1 MTTLSKRTTRAA
13 SEVAKTKAATNL
25 PSIRK
30 RKSIE
35 NEQEEEDEHNTSMND
50 DNDLDSDIDEE
61 DESKFEKEFT
71 IKKRQ
76 KKSPAKNQQQQQPQK
91 SITTPTKPTTTSKS
105 TKPTVPSPSQ
115 QKQSSQSSQTA
126 SKKQQSSSQQQPTPQ
141 KKKENKIKYN
151 LKPINVERLA
161 TYDQHMS
168 GTLTNEKII
177 KRLKKLDEYLQDK
190 KRGDTEGLEIVLE
203 VLIDQKFA
211 DNKIFEIRLMTS
223 CCLSEIFRIYAPTLP
238 FDMVVLKVVFKLF
251 TEQVLQ
257 GDKVDKKLFPQ
268 YFQMLERLAVI
279 KVFALLALVDSSMLT
294 PFFKD
299 CLSRVHGD
307 KEHQPMDIMFST
319 LLNTILESLEEVP
332 TSLWNELLESL
343 IEREKGGVPT
353 AKAIFTHDLIET
365 NSRFLQVHFD
375 LFLQDLLE
383 PEIIGAGQQQQDS
396 SLSNNGVSKQLKKKK
411 NEILFEMFNILP
423 EFIYPA
429 LQNLEFDLEDV
440 NPSIRKGAAIV
451 LSRCYSTE
459 SASDEL
465 IAQRP
470 TLYTTFLNRF
480 HDVDI
485 KIRTVMMEFS
495 EHFTTTSEMELER
508 VLKSVRDR
516 FRDSEPD
523 IRIKAIQIFQKFITK
538 NPEVMNPELMSE
550 YLERVRDKDSKVR
563 KDAEISL
570 STVWRS
576 IRERYGPI
584 DDWSNTLIDCFSSIP
599 NTLIHCLG
607 LYDDDKYRIEI
618 AFDSILLPQHSD
630 VKNRSQVFLEIYKY
644 LDEANKQLFKKYLE
658 EKKSLRQEFLALI
671 QFLKNP
677 KVGNTTTPTSK
688 KPQQQQPQQQQPQ
701 QLQQPENDIEVY
713 ITHVDNLLPKFIGE
727 SSKKLVRQ
735 LITPQNKKIL
745 DLLVLISDIN
755 TTFQEQYNIKISIIS
770 KAQNESS
777 FSEFIK
783 YMVNKLAYSIVGKE
797 NIKYLLRRLRSDL
810 GLDNFDKN
818 SPIDLLEEFN
828 EKIYEKEVKD
838 GVPETLEALL
848 MLSQVYPNIFD
859 DYGDQLVGFL
869 TCSKSI
875 VYPVLQILSNSSQT
889 LKLSKKT
896 LKSTLD
902 MLLRLAQVPQP
913 TLARLAFKT
922 FIKFATPALTSVNPT
937 TGKVDNNRLV
947 VTLKDLADNL
957 FDQLEEKSKNLLSI
971 LEVIGCLAKGYSLV
985 LSEHLDTLDI
995 LLIKKIMT
1003 GPCTLD
1009 FNQKVQLN
1017 KSEHHLTSY
1026 SKDVLIKI
1034 AGIKCMSNY
1043 LLGLRE
1049 ITKKSHEMVNMLFE
1063 FYTALDKNKTY
1074 NDLEKSHLKIHIAI
1088 GLLRVFQR
1096 SQYEKEITPEQFIL
1110 ICNSTS
1116 ITTKQRGDPLIRRLI
1131 EKLAKVMKLNRLPM
1145 KYMAAFG
1152 MAAQQ
1157 PYSVLALVRK
1167 HSTSIIKTRRM
1178 VISRLAASLSMAK
1191 NLTEFYPES
1200 SMPYFLYVVSHREDF
1215 ERDAP
1220 DYIESACY
1228 LNFFIDLLVEE
1239 ADNYSIIHTIF
1250 TKLKRSTDKLD
1261 KKSKNHIIA
1270 AELGLQILTHQYQ
1283 QKKWKP
1289 QKHPIVIVLPE
1300 KFYIIHDEQDEMSI
1314 DDDVASI
1321 KLPSL
1326 LPKRFK
1332 LPPLPSITD
1341 QNNNNNKNNNS
1352 NSNNNEDESDKDEN
1366 NNNDKKNDN
1375 NDEDDNSTVTAP
1387 PKSISKPPAKK
1398 VSKKAAAKQKS
1409 PKKKTNKKKKQSS
1422 SEEEV
1427 SSSEEEDESEE
1438 VEN

>member
-1 MTTLSKRTTRAA
+1 MATRATRAA

-35 NEQEEEDEHNTSMND
+35 NDEEETKHNTSID
-50 DNDLDSDIDEE
+50 GELDSDIDEE
-61 DESKFEKEFT
+61 DESKFEKEFAV
-71 IKKRQ
+71 KKRQ
-76 KKSPAKNQQQQQPQK
+76 KKSPAKTQQQPQK
-91 SITTPTKPTTTSKS
+91 SITTPTKPTPTKTTPTKTTSKP
-105 TKPTVPSPSQ
+105 TKPSATSPSQ
-115 QKQSSQSSQTA
+115 QKQSSQSSQNT
-126 SKKQQSSSQQQPTPQ
+126 SKKQASSSQQSTQQ
-141 KKKENKIKYN
+141 KKKDTKIKYN
-151 LKPINVERLA
+151 LRPINVERLA
-161 TYDQHMS
+161 NYDQHMS
-168 GTLTNEKII
+168 GTLSNEKII

-190 KRGDTEGLEIVLE
+190 KRGNTEGLEVVLE
-203 VLIDQKFA
+203 VLIDPKFA

-268 YFQMLERLAVI
+268 YFQMLERLSVI

-383 PEIIGAGQQQQDS
+383 PEILAGGQQDS
-396 SLSNNGVSKQLKKKK
+396 SLNSNNGISKQLKKKK

-440 NPSIRKGAAIV
+440 NASIRKGAAIV

-495 EHFTTTSEMELER
+495 EHFTTTSDMEMER

-523 IRIKAIQIFQKFITK
+523 IRIKAIQIFQKYIIK
-538 NPEVMNPELMSE
+538 NPELMNPELMSE

-576 IRERYGPI
+576 IREKYGPI

-644 LDEANKQLFKKYLE
+644 LDESNKQLFKKYLE

-677 KVGNTTTPTSK
+677 KVIGAGGSTTPTSK
-688 KPQQQQPQQQQPQ
+688 KSQPQQQQ

-797 NIKYLLRRLRSDL
+797 NIKYLLRGLRSDL

-818 SPIDLLEEFN
+818 NPIDLLEEFN
-828 EKIYEKEVKD
+828 EKIYEKELKD
-838 GVPETLEALL
+838 GVPESLEVLL
-848 MLSQVYPNIFD
+848 MLSQVYSNIFD

-875 VYPVLQILSNSSQT
+875 VYPVLQILSNSWKT

-902 MLLRLAQVPQP
+902 MLLRLTQVPQP

-922 FIKFATPALTSVNPT
+922 FIKFATPALTSINST
-937 TGKVDNNRLV
+937 NGKVDNNKLV
-947 VTLKDLADNL
+947 VTLKDLANNL
-957 FDQLEEKSKNLLSI
+957 FDQLDDKSKNLLSI

-1003 GPCTLD
+1003 GVCTLD

-1017 KSEHHLTSY
+1017 KSVEHHLNNSY

-1034 AGIKCMSNY
+1034 AAIKCMSNY

-1063 FYTALDKNKTY
+1063 FYIGLDKNKTY

-1096 SQYEKEITPEQFIL
+1096 SQYEKEITPQQFIL

-1131 EKLAKVMKLNRLPM
+1131 EKLAKVMILNRLPM

-1250 TKLKRSTDKLD
+1250 TKLKRSTDALD

-1300 KFYIIHDEQDEMSI
+1300 KFYIIHDDQDEMSI
-1314 DDDVASI
+1314 DDEVTSI

-1341 QNNNNNKNNNS
+1341 QNNNNNNNS
-1352 NSNNNEDESDKDEN
+1352 TNNDESEKDEN
-1366 NNNDKKNDN
+1366 NNNNKNENDN
-1375 NDEDDNSTVTAP
+1375 NNDDDDSTTAVP
-1387 PKSISKPPAKK
+1387 QKSKISKPPAKK

-1427 SSSEEEDESEE
+1427 SSSEEEDESQDEE

>member
-13 SEVAKTKAATNL
+13 SEDAKTKAASNL

-50 DNDLDSDIDEE
+50 NDPDSDIDEE

-76 KKSPAKNQQQQQPQK
+76 KKSPAKNQQQPQK

-126 SKKQQSSSQQQPTPQ
+126 SKKQSSSQQQQQQQQPTPQ

-161 TYDQHMS
+161 IYDKHMS
-168 GTLTNEKII
+168 GTLSNEKII

-203 VLIDQKFA
+203 VLIDPKFA

-688 KPQQQQPQQQQPQ
+688 KPQQQQQQPQ

-922 FIKFATPALTSVNPT
+922 FIKFATPALTSVNST

-947 VTLKDLADNL
+947 ITLKDLADNL

-1017 KSEHHLTSY
+1017 KSDHHLTSY

-1063 FYTALDKNKTY
+1063 FYTALDKNKIY

-1341 QNNNNNKNNNS
+1341 QNNNNKNNNN

-1366 NNNDKKNDN
+1366 NNDKKNDN
-1375 NDEDDNSTVTAP
+1375 NEQDDNSTVTAP

-1427 SSSEEEDESEE
+1427 SSEEEDESEE

>member
-1 MTTLSKRTTRAA
+1 MATVAKRTTRAA
-13 SEVAKTKAATNL
+13 SEVAKSKAATNL

-35 NEQEEEDEHNTSMND
+35 NEDENDNQNNTSMND
-50 DNDLDSDIDEE
+50 EADSDIDEE
-61 DESKFEKEFT
+61 DESKFEEEFT
-71 IKKRQ
+71 VKNKRQ
-76 KKSPAKNQQQQQPQK
+76 KKSPSKPQPQK
-91 SITTPTKPTTTSKS
+91 SITTPTKPTSKTTSKQS
-105 TKPTVPSPSQ
+105 KPTAPVQSSQ
-115 QKQSSQSSQTA
+115 QKQTPQSSQTT
-126 SKKQQSSSQQQPTPQ
+126 SKKQVSSQQPTPQ
-141 KKKENKIKYN
+141 KKKETKIKYN
-151 LKPINVERLA
+151 LKPINIERLA
-161 TYDQHMS
+161 TYDQHMG
-168 GTLTNEKII
+168 GTLSNEKII

-203 VLIDQKFA
+203 VLIDPKFA
-211 DNKIFEIRLMTS
+211 DNKIFDIRLMTS

-268 YFQMLERLAVI
+268 YFQMLERLSVI
-279 KVFALLALVDSSMLT
+279 KVFALLALVDSTMLT
-294 PFFKD
+294 PFFRN

-365 NSRFLQVHFD
+365 NSRFLQVHFE

-383 PEIIGAGQQQQDS
+383 PDIVGQQQQDS
-396 SLSNNGVSKQLKKKK
+396 TLSNSGVSKQLKKKK

-440 NPSIRKGAAIV
+440 NPTIRKGAALV

-485 KIRTVMMEFS
+485 KIRTIMMEFS
-495 EHFTTTSEMELER
+495 QHFTTSSEMEMER

-523 IRIKAIQIFQKFITK
+523 IRIKAIQVFQAYILK
-538 NPEVMNPELMSE
+538 NPEVMNPDLMSE
-550 YLERVRDKDSKVR
+550 YLERVRDKDGKVR

-576 IRERYGPI
+576 VREKYGHI
-584 DDWSNTLIDCFSSIP
+584 DSWSNTLIGCFSSIP
-599 NTLIHCLG
+599 NTLLHCLG

-630 VKNRSQVFLEIYKY
+630 IKNRSQVFLEIYKY

-677 KVGNTTTPTSK
+677 KVTSTPTSK
-688 KPQQQQPQQQQPQ
+688 KPQPQQQQQ
-701 QLQQPENDIEVY
+701 QQPENDIEVY

-797 NIKYLLRRLRSDL
+797 NIKYLLRGLRSDL

-818 SPIDLLEEFN
+818 NQIDLLEEFN
-828 EKIYEKEVKD
+828 EKIYEKEIKD
-838 GVPETLEALL
+838 GVPETLEVLL
-848 MLSQVYPNIFD
+848 MLSNVYPNIFD

-875 VYPVLQILSNSSQT
+875 VHPMLQILSNSSKT

-913 TLARLAFKT
+913 TIARLAFKT
-922 FIKFATPALTSVNPT
+922 FIKFATPALTSVNST
-937 TGKVDNNRLV
+937 TGKVENNGLV
-947 VTLKDLADNL
+947 VTLKDLANNL
-957 FDQLEEKSKNLLSI
+957 FDQLEDKSKNLLSI

-985 LSEHLDTLDI
+985 LADHLDTLDI

-1063 FYTALDKNKTY
+1063 FYNGLGKNKTY
-1074 NDLEKSHLKIHIAI
+1074 TDLEKSHLKIHIAI

-1096 SQYEKEITPEQFIL
+1096 SAYEKEITPEQFIL

-1131 EKLAKVMKLNRLPM
+1131 EKLAKVMILNRLPM

-1167 HSTSIIKTRRM
+1167 HTTSIIKTRRM

-1250 TKLKRSTDKLD
+1250 TKLKRSTDALD

-1270 AELGLQILTHQYQ
+1270 SELGLQILTHQYQ

-1300 KFYIIHDEQDEMSI
+1300 KFYTIHDDQDEMSI
-1314 DDDVASI
+1314 DDEVASI

-1332 LPPLPSITD
+1332 LPPLPAITD
-1341 QNNNNNKNNNS
+1341 QNNNDKNSTTNND
-1352 NSNNNEDESDKDEN
+1352 DESDKDEN
-1366 NNNDKKNDN
+1366 SNNDSSKKND
-1375 NDEDDNSTVTAP
+1375 DDSTVAA
-1387 PKSISKPPAKK
+1387 KSKISKPPAKK
-1398 VSKKAAAKQKS
+1398 ISKKSAAKQKS

-1422 SEEEV
+1422 SEEEL
-1427 SSSEEEDESEE
+1427 SSSEEEDEE
-1438 VEN
+1438 VEDEGDN